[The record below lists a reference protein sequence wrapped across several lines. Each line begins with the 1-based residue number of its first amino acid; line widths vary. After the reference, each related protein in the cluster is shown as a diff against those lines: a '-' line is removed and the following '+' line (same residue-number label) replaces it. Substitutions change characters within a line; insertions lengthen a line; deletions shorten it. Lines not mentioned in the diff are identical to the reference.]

1 MFTLHNSCPY
11 IIWAGIQSSAGHDM
25 IGNGGFQL
33 NPGQSTEIQAP
44 TNWSGRFWP
53 RRDCSFDQ
61 TGRGTCQTGDCGGV
75 LNCVGAGGS
84 PPVTLAEFTLNSPV
98 DYYDVSL
105 VDGYNVPMSIVPV
118 GYRPRSSSCQTVR
131 CESDLNWI
139 CPSDLQVL
147 NHAGEVVACKSAC
160 MAFNTP
166 EFCCTGEYAS
176 PEKCRPTAYSKVFK
190 NACPAS
196 YSYAYDDPTSIFM
209 CRGANYLITFCW
221 WWICSQCSESFI
233 WWTIKQM
240 MYY

>member
-98 DYYDVSL
+98 DYYNVSL